1 MNKITDNKIN
11 LVLIGTDELAIKKQL
26 SILSNAGN
34 IKNKVICTKAIT
46 DSINKH
52 AHDESNIV
60 VINLSENGLK
70 ELQVLNNIVGKKAS
84 IIIVGDQKNVELL
97 SLAIRA
103 GVKDFIDYKSYEEK
117 LIGVFCETKKNIN
130 NVGNNT
136 KHLNAVINSKG
147 GSGASFIAS
156 NVAYIL
162 SKETDSKVA
171 LVDLDF
177 QFGAIGL
184 NFDKS
189 PKYTITEALSA
200 IEDLDSISLEAYLT
214 KYSDNLGLLLPSPT
228 DILLPGEIN
237 VANLKGMLELLQIN
251 YNQIVIDLPR
261 LIDPVSSMIMEHADQ
276 ITLVIQQSLAQFRD
290 GRRLIQILNKD
301 LDVPLDRISIVV
313 NRYDPKNSLR
323 IDDLK
328 NLVNHDKVFVI
339 ANDFERVANASNLGI
354 PLYESSVNSKI
365 ARDLKELAKNLGEV
379 EFNGRRKDWFTRFK
393 FLLNSS
399 ESVG

>member
-26 SILSNAGN
+26 SILSNTGS
-34 IKNKVICTKAIT
+34 IKNKIICNKAII

-52 AHDESNIV
+52 TLDENSIV
-60 VINLSENGLK
+60 IINLTENGLK
-70 ELQVLNNIVGKKAS
+70 ELQALNGISGKKAA
-84 IIIVGDQKNVELL
+84 IIIIGDQKNVELL

-103 GVKDFIDYKSYEEK
+103 GVKDFIDYKNYEEK
-117 LIGVFCETKKNIN
+117 LGAVFSDIKKNIIHGSN
-130 NVGNNT
+130 NPRRI
-136 KHLNAVINSKG
+136 NAIINAKG

-171 LVDLDF
+171 LVDLDL
-177 QFGAIGL
+177 QFGSVGL
-184 NFDKS
+184 NFDKLS
-189 PKYTITEALSA
+189 KYTIVEAINA
-200 IEDLDSISLEAYLT
+200 IEDLDSVSLEAYMT
-214 KYSDNLGLLLPSPT
+214 KYNENLSLLLPPPT

-237 VANLKGMLELLQIN
+237 VSSLKEVLELLQVN

-261 LIDPVSSMIMEHADQ
+261 LIDPVSSMIMEQADQ

-301 LDVPLDRISIVV
+301 LDVPLDRISIVA

-328 NLVNHDKVFVI
+328 NLVNHDKVFMI
-339 ANDFERVANASNLGI
+339 ANDFERVANASNVGV
-354 PLYESSVNSKI
+354 PLYKASANSKI
-365 ARDLKELAKNLGEV
+365 ARDLKELAKVLGNV
-379 EFNGRRKDWFTRFK
+379 EFNERRKDWLTRFK
-393 FLLNSS
+393 FLLRSS
-399 ESVG
+399 ESVA